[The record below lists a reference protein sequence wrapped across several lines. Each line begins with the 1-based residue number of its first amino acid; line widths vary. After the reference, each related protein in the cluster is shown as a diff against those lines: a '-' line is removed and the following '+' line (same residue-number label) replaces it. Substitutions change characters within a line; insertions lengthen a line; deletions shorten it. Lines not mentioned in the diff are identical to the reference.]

1 MFREEAVST
10 DHNEN
15 ALGGAF
21 HEVPD
26 IRSAR
31 DAAPGSSPFA
41 IEPEH
46 PLSSPV
52 TALHEPGGRAVTDDP
67 NPDEVP
73 ADAPGAGENICRA
86 CGGSGK
92 VEGKTCAE
100 CEGSGKVTTGIGGG

>member
-1 MFREEAVST
+1 M
-10 DHNEN
+10 
-15 ALGGAF
+15 
-21 HEVPD
+21 
-26 IRSAR
+26 
-31 DAAPGSSPFA
+31 
-41 IEPEH
+41 
-46 PLSSPV
+46 
-52 TALHEPGGRAVTDDP
+52 TDDP